1 MKNKLLTIK
10 NLKKVYFSKTDE
22 IEAIKDIS
30 FDLYE
35 GEFVSIVGPSG
46 CGKSTLLNILTGMDQ
61 QSKGSIEYSHDNTGL
76 GYMLQSD
83 SMLDWRTIL
92 DNVLLGLEIKKIKTD
107 ENIKYALE
115 LLKTYGLYDF
125 KDKYPSEL
133 SGGMRQRVA
142 LIRTLALKPDILIL
156 DEPFSKL
163 DYQSRL
169 KVSDDVYQII
179 KKEKKTAIMVTH
191 DLAEAISISDRVI
204 VLSGRP
210 CTVKNIYKIKREED
224 LTPIEN
230 RKDKNFAYYYD
241 IIWKDLIEDERGT

>member
-1 MKNKLLTIK
+1 MNKLISIK
-10 NLKKVYFSKTDE
+10 NLNKVYYSKNSI

-35 GEFVSIVGPSG
+35 SEFISIVGPSG
-46 CGKSTLLNILTGMDQ
+46 CGKSTILNIITDMDKK
-61 QSKGSIEYSHDNTGL
+61 SAGTMTFKENIKF

-83 SMLDWRTIL
+83 SLLSWKPVL
-92 DNVLLGLEIKKIKTD
+92 DNALLGLEIKHKKTKD
-107 ENIKYALE
+107 NIEYVIN
-115 LLKTYGLYDF
+115 LLKKYGLYDF
-125 KDKYPSEL
+125 KDKYPHEL

-169 KVSDDVYQII
+169 SVSNDVYNIL
-179 KKEKKTAIMVTH
+179 KKENKTAIMVTH
-191 DLAEAISISDRVI
+191 DLAEAISMSNKVI
-204 VLSGRP
+204 VLSNRP
-210 CTVKNIYKIKREED
+210 ATIKNIYNIKREND

-230 RKDKNFAYYYD
+230 RKDINFSKYYD
-241 IIWKDLIEDERGT
+241 LIWKDLCYES

>member
-1 MKNKLLTIK
+1 MNKLLSV
-10 NLKKVYFSKTDE
+10 NHLSKVYYNKKDE

-46 CGKSTLLNILTGMDQ
+46 CGKSTLLNILTNMDNLT
-61 QSKGSIEYSHDNTGL
+61 KGRVELKDDLKL

-83 SMLDWRTIL
+83 SMLSWRKVI
-92 DNVLLGLEIKKIKTD
+92 DNALLGLEIKNEKTE
-107 ENIKYALE
+107 ENIEYGKDLF
-115 LLKTYGLYDF
+115 KKYGLLEF
-125 KDKYPSEL
+125 MDKYPHEL

-169 KVSDDVYQII
+169 KVSDDVYKII
-179 KKEKKTAIMVTH
+179 KQEGKTALMVTH

-204 VLSGRP
+204 VLSDRP
-210 CTVKNIYKIKREED
+210 CEIKNIYKIKREKD
-224 LTPIEN
+224 GTPIEN
-230 RKDKNFAYYYD
+230 RKDKNFAHYYD
-241 IIWKDLIEDERGT
+241 LIWKDLKFHE

>member
-1 MKNKLLTIK
+1 MNKLLSV
-10 NLKKVYFSKTDE
+10 NHLSKVYYNKKDE

-46 CGKSTLLNILTGMDQ
+46 CGKSTLLNILTNMDNLT
-61 QSKGSIEYSHDNTGL
+61 KGRVKLKDDLKL

-83 SMLDWRTIL
+83 SMLSWRKVI
-92 DNVLLGLEIKKIKTD
+92 DNALLGLEIKKEKTE
-107 ENIKYALE
+107 ENIEYVKDLF
-115 LLKTYGLYDF
+115 KKYGLLEF
-125 KDKYPSEL
+125 MDKYPHEL

-169 KVSDDVYQII
+169 KVSDDVYKII
-179 KKEKKTAIMVTH
+179 KQEGKTALMVTH
-191 DLAEAISISDRVI
+191 DISEAISISDRII
-204 VLSGRP
+204 VLSERP
-210 CTVKNIYKIKREED
+210 CTIKNIYKIKREKD
-224 LTPIEN
+224 GTPIEN
-230 RKDKNFAYYYD
+230 RKDKNFAHYYD
-241 IIWKDLIEDERGT
+241 LIWKDLKFHE

>member
-1 MKNKLLTIK
+1 MNKLLNVK
-10 NLKKVYFSKTDE
+10 NLTKVYYNNKDE

-46 CGKSTLLNILTGMDQ
+46 CGKSTLLNILTNMDNKT
-61 QSKGSIEYSHDNTGL
+61 SGDIKLKENLKL

-83 SMLDWRTIL
+83 SMLSWKKVI
-92 DNVLLGLEIKKIKTD
+92 DNALLGLEIKKEKTE
-107 ENIKYALE
+107 ENIKYVKDLF
-115 LLKTYGLYDF
+115 KKYGLIEF
-125 KDKYPSEL
+125 MDKRPFEL
-133 SGGMRQRVA
+133 SGGMRERVA

-169 KVSDDVYQII
+169 KVSDDVYKII
-179 KKEKKTAIMVTH
+179 KNEGKTALMVTH

-204 VLSGRP
+204 VLSERP
-210 CTVKNIYKIKREED
+210 WMIKNIYKIKREKNG
-224 LTPIEN
+224 TPIEN

-241 IIWKDLIEDERGT
+241 LIWKDLAYHE

>member
-1 MKNKLLTIK
+1 MKNKLLSIK
-10 NLKKVYFSKTDE
+10 DLSKVYYSGKSE
-22 IEAIKDIS
+22 VNAIKDIT
-30 FDLYE
+30 FDLFE

-46 CGKSTLLNILTGMDQ
+46 CGKSTLLNILTNMD
-61 QSKGSIEYSHDNTGL
+61 SKTTGKINFLKDNIKL

-83 SMLDWRTIL
+83 SLLSWRTVF
-92 DNVLLGLEIKKIKTD
+92 DNASLGLEITHTKTKD
-107 ENIKYALE
+107 NMEYVNN
-115 LLKTYGLYDF
+115 LLDTYGLADF
-125 KDKYPSEL
+125 KDKYPNEL

-169 KVSDDVYQII
+169 SVSDDVYKIL
-179 KKEKKTAIMVTH
+179 KNEGKTAIMVTH
-191 DLAEAISISDRVI
+191 DLAEAISISTRVI

-210 CTVKNIYKIKREED
+210 CQIKNIYPIEREND

-230 RKDKNFAYYYD
+230 RKDKNFSKYYD
-241 IIWKDLIEDERGT
+241 LIWKDLQYE

>member
-1 MKNKLLTIK
+1 MNKLLSIK
-10 NLKKVYFSKTDE
+10 NLNKVYYSKKDE

-46 CGKSTLLNILTGMDQ
+46 CGKSTLLNILTNMDNKT
-61 QSKGSIEYSHDNTGL
+61 KGKIEFNETLKL

-83 SMLDWRTIL
+83 SMLPWKKVI
-92 DNVLLGLEIKKIKTD
+92 DNALLGLEIKREKKE
-107 ENIKYALE
+107 ENIKYVKDLF
-115 LLKTYGLYDF
+115 KKYGLLDF
-125 KDKYPSEL
+125 MEKRPFEL

-169 KVSDDVYQII
+169 KVSDDVYKII
-179 KKEKKTAIMVTH
+179 KREGVSALMVTH

-204 VLSGRP
+204 VLSDRP
-210 CTVKNIYKIKREED
+210 CEIKNIYKIKREKNG
-224 LTPIEN
+224 TPIEN
-230 RKDKNFAYYYD
+230 RKDKNFAHYYD
-241 IIWKDLIEDERGT
+241 LIWKDLAYHD

>member
-1 MKNKLLTIK
+1 MNKLLSIK
-10 NLKKVYFSKTDE
+10 NLNKVYYSKKDE

-46 CGKSTLLNILTGMDQ
+46 CGKSTLLNILTNMDNKT
-61 QSKGSIEYSHDNTGL
+61 KGKIEFNETLKL

-83 SMLDWRTIL
+83 SMLPWKKVI
-92 DNVLLGLEIKKIKTD
+92 DNALLGLEIKREKKE
-107 ENIKYALE
+107 ENIKYVKDLF
-115 LLKTYGLYDF
+115 KKYGLLDF
-125 KDKYPSEL
+125 MEKRPFEL

-169 KVSDDVYQII
+169 KVSDDVYKII
-179 KKEKKTAIMVTH
+179 KQEGKTALMVTH

-204 VLSGRP
+204 VLSDRP
-210 CTVKNIYKIKREED
+210 CTVKNIYKIKREKNG
-224 LTPIEN
+224 TPIEN

-241 IIWKDLIEDERGT
+241 LIWKDLAYHE

>member
-1 MKNKLLTIK
+1 MNKLLSV
-10 NLKKVYFSKTDE
+10 NHLSKVYYNKKDE

-46 CGKSTLLNILTGMDQ
+46 CGKSTLLNILTNMDNLT
-61 QSKGSIEYSHDNTGL
+61 KGRVELKDDLKL

-83 SMLDWRTIL
+83 SMLSWRKVI
-92 DNVLLGLEIKKIKTD
+92 DNALLGLEIKKEKTE
-107 ENIKYALE
+107 ENIEYVKDLF
-115 LLKTYGLYDF
+115 KKYGLLEF
-125 KDKYPSEL
+125 MDKYPHEL

-169 KVSDDVYQII
+169 KVSDDVYKII
-179 KKEKKTAIMVTH
+179 KQEGKTALMVTH

-204 VLSGRP
+204 VLSDRP
-210 CTVKNIYKIKREED
+210 CEIKNIYKIKREKD
-224 LTPIEN
+224 GTPIEN
-230 RKDKNFAYYYD
+230 RKDKNFTHYYD
-241 IIWKDLIEDERGT
+241 LIWKDLKFHE

>member
-1 MKNKLLTIK
+1 MSKQLLKIK
-10 NLKKVYFSKTDE
+10 NLKKVYYSKLDE
-22 IEAIKDIS
+22 IEAISDVS
-30 FDLYE
+30 FDIFE

-46 CGKSTLLNILTGMDQ
+46 CGKSTLLNILTSMDTKT
-61 QSKGSIEYSHDNTGL
+61 SGEIKLKDNIKL

-83 SMLDWRTIL
+83 SLLPWKNVIENATIGLD
-92 DNVLLGLEIKKIKTD
+92 IKKLNTL
-107 ENIKYALE
+107 ENKNYVDY
-115 LLKTYGLYDF
+115 LLNTYGLGEF
-125 KDKYPSEL
+125 KNKKTTEL

-169 KVSDDVYQII
+169 KVSDDVYKII

-191 DLAEAISISDRVI
+191 DLAEAISISDRII
-204 VLSGRP
+204 VFSKRP
-210 CTVKNIYKIKREED
+210 CHIKNIYTIKREEN

-241 IIWKDLIEDERGT
+241 LIWKDLNDE

>member
-1 MKNKLLTIK
+1 MNKLLSIK
-10 NLKKVYFSKTDE
+10 NLNKVYYSKKDE

-46 CGKSTLLNILTGMDQ
+46 CGKSTLLNILTNMDNKT
-61 QSKGSIEYSHDNTGL
+61 KGKIEFNETLKL

-83 SMLDWRTIL
+83 SMLPWKKVI
-92 DNVLLGLEIKKIKTD
+92 DNALLGLEIKREKKE
-107 ENIKYALE
+107 ENIKYVKDLF
-115 LLKTYGLYDF
+115 KKYGLLDF
-125 KDKYPSEL
+125 MEKHPFEL

-169 KVSDDVYQII
+169 KVSDDVYKII
-179 KKEKKTAIMVTH
+179 KQERKTALMVTH

-204 VLSGRP
+204 VLSDRP
-210 CTVKNIYKIKREED
+210 CTVKNIYKIKREKNG
-224 LTPIEN
+224 TPIEN

-241 IIWKDLIEDERGT
+241 LIWKDLAYHE

>member
-1 MKNKLLTIK
+1 MNKLLNVK
-10 NLKKVYFSKTDE
+10 NLTKVYYNNKDE

-46 CGKSTLLNILTGMDQ
+46 CGKSTLLNILTNMDNKT
-61 QSKGSIEYSHDNTGL
+61 SGDIKLKENLKL

-83 SMLDWRTIL
+83 SMLSWKKVI
-92 DNVLLGLEIKKIKTD
+92 DNALLGLEIKKEKTE
-107 ENIKYALE
+107 ENIKYVKDLF
-115 LLKTYGLYDF
+115 KKYGLIEF
-125 KDKYPSEL
+125 MDKHPFEL
-133 SGGMRQRVA
+133 SGGMRERVA
-142 LIRTLALKPDILIL
+142 IIRTLALKPDILIL

-169 KVSDDVYQII
+169 KVSDDVYKII
-179 KKEKKTAIMVTH
+179 KNEGKTALMVTH

-204 VLSGRP
+204 VLSERP
-210 CTVKNIYKIKREED
+210 CMIKNIYKIKREKNG
-224 LTPIEN
+224 TPIEN

-241 IIWKDLIEDERGT
+241 LIWKDLAYHE